1 MLSKQSKSR
10 ESRVSSES
18 GVSSANSVNSVPNV
32 TSVNCVNSESS
43 VRSLGA
49 GASSISNGIFTTDIS
64 KTWLHECLIMRGL
77 SGVELNCLDI
87 SIVGR
92 EVGGKLCKI
101 KCSD

>member
-1 MLSKQSKSR
+1 MLSKQSKCK
-10 ESRVSSES
+10 VSKGSVE
-18 GVSSANSVNSVPNV
+18 SSANSVNSVPNV

-43 VRSLGA
+43 VRSLG
-49 GASSISNGIFTTDIS
+49 GSASSITNGIFTTDIS